1 MDSAYLLIGLSLA
14 VLISYSFDLF
24 SSRIKTPSVILLLLL
39 GIVTRWISGYFDV
52 QIPLVAPA
60 LSALGTLGLIL
71 IVLEGALDLELPPE
85 KFGLIRRTA
94 LMAFSTIALTDLL
107 IASVMY
113 LLIEETFYRCLLNS
127 LPFAVI
133 SSARAALSSNTLS
146 GEQREFLTY
155 ETAFSSIIGVTG
167 FNFLLAAQGSV
178 WTASFSFLR
187 DTVVMAVVSVI
198 CCFGLLFLIG
208 RISHPVKFL
217 PIISVL
223 LLVYGIAEVNH
234 LSSLLLILVF
244 GLFLNNTE
252 LFVRGRLDQIL
263 KNDLFEKEFDQ
274 LKNLT
279 AEGSFVVR
287 TFFFLLFGYAA
298 DLTVLAD
305 IDAWVVGI
313 LFVGAILG
321 VRFITLRLAF
331 RGALN
336 PLVYIAPR
344 GLVTILLYLNI
355 PKTLT
360 INGFPPGVLLVT
372 VILSAFVTMGG
383 VIGFRGKEA

>member
-1 MDSAYLLIGLSLA
+1 MDTAYLLIGLSLA
-14 VLISYSFDLF
+14 VLVSYSFDLF
-24 SSRIKTPSVILLLLL
+24 SSRLKTPSVILLLLL
-39 GIVTRWISGYFDV
+39 GIITRWVSGYFDV
-52 QIPLVAPA
+52 QIAFVAPA

-71 IVLEGALDLELPPE
+71 VVLEGALDLELPPE
-85 KFGLIRRTA
+85 KFSLVRRTA
-94 LMAFSTIALTDLL
+94 FMAFSTIALTNLL

-127 LPFAVI
+127 LPFAII
-133 SSARAALSSNTLS
+133 SNARAALNSNVLDN
-146 GEQREFLTY
+146 EQRDFFTY

-167 FNFLLAAQGSV
+167 FNFLISAHGSV
-178 WTASFSFLR
+178 WGASFSFLR
-187 DTVVMAVVSVI
+187 DTVVMAVVAVI

-208 RISHPVKFL
+208 RINHPVKFL

-234 LSSLLLILVF
+234 FSSLLLILVF

-298 DLTVLAD
+298 DIRVLAD
-305 IDAWVVGI
+305 IDAWVVGG
-313 LFVGAILG
+313 LFVAAIVG
-321 VRFITLRLAF
+321 VRYLTLRVAF

-360 INGFPPGVLLVT
+360 INGFPEGVLLVT
-372 VILSAFVTMGG
+372 VILSASVTMAG
-383 VIGFRGKEA
+383 VIGFRRSS